1 MLCKSSRNQITWY
14 FSLPIIVSTISSI
27 FAVRSLFTGIM
38 TTSMKDHVGKL
49 MVISIPVIAVICV
62 IELFYM
68 HLVKKSSDKNIL
80 KLMDIKREDN

>member
-1 MLCKSSRNQITWY
+1 
-14 FSLPIIVSTISSI
+14 
-27 FAVRSLFTGIM
+27 
-38 TTSMKDHVGKL
+38 